1 MVVSEELAATP
12 AKPAALEEIAGMA
25 AGAEGGLVAEATG
38 EEVAVVAVAAAVVA
52 AVVAA
57 AIVAAAVVVVAAAA
71 AAVAVAVAEAEV
83 AEAEVAEA
91 EVAEAEAAVDS
102 SMLTA
107 CVSRAHCS
115 QPALAGVHSRDVA
128 VVFLLNDSHRAG
140 RSAQHCTPMHGR
152 QRLRR

>member
-1 MVVSEELAATP
+1 MVSEELAATP

-71 AAVAVAVAEAEV
+71 EAVAVAEAAEAEV